1 MTSNVFARRK
11 ARPEKVKVTVDI
23 ECTPLEAR
31 QFFGLPDVQPLQAA
45 LLAQMEKKMTAEMEK
60 FSPEALM
67 KSWFVGT
74 VQGAEWFRG
83 MLGAMAAKPDAAT
96 DPARKG

>member
-1 MTSNVFARRK
+1 M
-11 ARPEKVKVTVDI
+11 KVTVDI

-45 LLAQMEKKMTAEMEK
+45 LLAQMEKKMTAEMEA
-60 FSPEALM
+60 FSPEALV
-67 KSWFVGT
+67 KSWFSGS

-83 MLGAMAAKPDAAT
+83 LLGAIAPKPGAAA
-96 DPARKG
+96 DPERKGQGPGRE